1 MTTLAELARLI
12 RSKNAGPFELTFDIM
27 FDDAATYER
36 VKRSGAV
43 SREAVAA
50 RYGAAAEDVKFFL
63 LRQRLAIKAS
73 IPRPY
78 FQGDLLDS
86 DGHGGQQYAPLMDIE
101 IPCIIRFYPRNPQS
115 VCGIWKCRYGSGVR
129 KRFGVRTDKL
139 VCAFVDELV
148 THVRQG

>member
-1 MTTLAELARLI
+1 MTALADLARLI

-27 FDDAATYER
+27 FDDASTYER

-50 RYGAAAEDVKFFL
+50 RYGVRIDEVKFFFCDHAF
-63 LRQRLAIKAS
+63 AIKAS

-78 FQGDLLDS
+78 FQGDPRDS

-101 IPCIIRFYPRNPQS
+101 IP
-115 VCGIWKCRYGSGVR
+115 
-129 KRFGVRTDKL
+129 
-139 VCAFVDELV
+139 
-148 THVRQG
+148 